1 MELEIKQNNIIEIE
15 TGTVHSEPYLEN
27 LKVIPSGK
35 EQIFNHPKSDGYD
48 EVIVEAVASDTLNV
62 VPSFENQTFE
72 GLFNTVNV
80 NAMNIP
86 SEQWYVE
93 EVETW
98 T

>member
-1 MELEIKQNNIIEIE
+1 MPTIKVSKKDVKIKLGANSVYPALEDLTIK
-15 TGTVHSEPYLEN
+15 
-27 LKVIPSGK
+27 PSG
-35 EQIFNHPKSDGYD
+35 ETQIFNHPNSYGYD
-48 EVIVEAVASDTLNV
+48 IVTVSPVESDVLDII
-62 VPSFENQTFE
+62 PSFENQIFK

-80 NAMNIP
+80 NAMNVP